1 MVGDEAK
8 IVEFR
13 IFHIGGFGGGH
24 DGTGISQTR
33 EKRHTQHND
42 EQDSDIPPKAAEMLR
57 RVFFLSAFVMRFPAP
72 FALPFN
78 LFHGR
83 DVLVHANGVNVAAF
97 YAYDAVCH
105 GGKRRIVRDD
115 DDGHAVAAAGILQ
128 KL

>member
-1 MVGDEAK
+1 
-8 IVEFR
+8 
-13 IFHIGGFGGGH
+13 
-24 DGTGISQTR
+24 
-33 EKRHTQHND
+33 
-42 EQDSDIPPKAAEMLR
+42 MLR

-72 FALPFN
+72 FALPFK

-97 YAYDAVCH
+97 YADDAVCH
-105 GGKRRIVRDD
+105 CGKRCIMRDD

>member
-1 MVGDEAK
+1 MMGRVSRRPVRNATPS
-8 IVEFR
+8 IMMSR
-13 IFHIGGFGGGH
+13 IAIY
-24 DGTGISQTR
+24 R
-33 EKRHTQHND
+33 PRL
-42 EQDSDIPPKAAEMLR
+42 PEMLR